1 MSVRAE
7 PLQVVDDDERA
18 TRDADPAYLSPDY
31 VGTRLRSPRR
41 PLLLLP
47 ERLSELT
54 GPAFGS
60 DDLHES
66 DSDLTIHGAGEPI
79 GERIIVSGRVLG
91 SDGRPVCSAL
101 IEIWQAN
108 AAGRYLHRVDQHPA
122 PLDPNFTGGGRVL
135 TDDEGR
141 YRFITIKP
149 GAYPWKNHHN
159 AWRPQHI
166 HLSVFGRAFTERL
179 VTQMYFPGDPLF
191 AYDPIYQSVRDPKAR
206 ERMVSTFDLANT
218 RPEWALAYSFDIVLG
233 GAAAT
238 PLENA

>member
-1 MSVRAE
+1 LSERAE
-7 PLQVVDDDERA
+7 RLQEVDDDERA
-18 TRDADPAYLSPDY
+18 TRDPDPAYLSPEY

-60 DDLHES
+60 DDVDES

-91 SDGRPVCSAL
+91 SDGRPVPSAL

-166 HLSVFGRAFTERL
+166 HLSVFGSAFTERL

-218 RPEWALAYSFDIVLG
+218 KPEWALAYSFDVVLG

-238 PLENA
+238 PMENA